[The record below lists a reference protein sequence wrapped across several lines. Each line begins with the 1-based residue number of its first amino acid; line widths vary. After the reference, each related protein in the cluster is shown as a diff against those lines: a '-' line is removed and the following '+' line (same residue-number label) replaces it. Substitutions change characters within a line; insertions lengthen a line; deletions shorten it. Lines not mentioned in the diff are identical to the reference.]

1 MDATIGSPV
10 ANSTMGVFNSQAL
23 PSFLPLEVGISVKN
37 YLLSPLPFTAVAA
50 RWHLL
55 AAFLAIIFLSQVVS
69 PSKKQKLSPGILVV
83 GGNDKKSIL
92 QNRDRFVYDAKS
104 MVVEGYKKTDKGMF
118 YVPSKLGERLMLPTK
133 YLEDLKTAPVDKV
146 DFVATFFEMFEGRY
160 TTMGS
165 RSTLHPRVV
174 RNQLNANLA
183 DVMPDVQDEISK
195 AFEAAWPTCDDWTEV
210 NMVERITQVV
220 ARVSSRMFGG
230 PELAENDEWVQAS
243 IQFAF
248 DGFIGAQAIKKVP
261 YFLRP
266 IAQYFIPAL
275 RNITKH
281 HRSAEKAAVPLLTRR
296 EVNDEKALDL
306 LYWMAQDAKAD
317 EQDKK
322 FLASILLKVS
332 FAAIHTSAA
341 APSQLVYDLCA
352 MPEYIEPLRREVESV
367 LGSDGKVDKR
377 GFNSMVKLD
386 SIMKES
392 QRHNPLL
399 LITFER
405 VIHEDYKL
413 SDGFVIPA
421 HTTIGI
427 PTAALNMDPDLYP
440 DPEIF
445 DGFRFEKIRQH
456 GDTTSAA
463 RAQYAASNSSSMSFG
478 FGRHA
483 CPGRWFA
490 ANEIKAIMAHLLL
503 NYDFKFP
510 PGVTERPKSVPVETQ
525 FLPDH
530 SAKIMFKRRQQYEND
545 VVPVPQRRPAMHSA
559 SSSVSSKKSNGRRRS
574 SSSFFCID

>member
-1 MDATIGSPV
+1 MAANATALFGAEDLDASIPSASFISMPMIKTVLFAPRAILEANLRWQLIG
-10 ANSTMGVFNSQAL
+10 AL
-23 PSFLPLEVGISVKN
+23 ATVL
-37 YLLSPLPFTAVAA
+37 VAA
-50 RWHLL
+50 WLMEPSKRQRL
-55 AAFLAIIFLSQVVS
+55 AAGV
-69 PSKKQKLSPGILVV
+69 PVV
-83 GGNDKKSIL
+83 GGNSKEDIMKSR
-92 QNRDRFVYDAKS
+92 NRFVHDAKS
-104 MVVEGYKKTDKGMF
+104 MVCDGYQQSDRGMF
-118 YVPSKLGERLMLPTK
+118 YVPSHLGERLMLPTK
-133 YLEDLKTAPVDKV
+133 YLEDLKTSPVDKV

-183 DVMPDVQDEISK
+183 DVMPDVQDEIAK
-195 AFEAAWPTCDDWTEV
+195 AFDAAWPACDDWTEV
-210 NMVERITQVV
+210 NMVDRITQVV

-230 PELAENDEWVQAS
+230 PELSENDEWVQAS

-261 YFLRP
+261 YLLRP

-281 HRSAEKAAVPLLTRR
+281 HRSAEKVAVPLLTRR
-296 EVNDEKALDL
+296 ETNDEKALDL
-306 LYWMAQDAKAD
+306 LYWMSKDAKGD

-322 FLASILLKVS
+322 FIASILLKVS

-341 APSQLVYDLCA
+341 APSQLMFDLCS
-352 MPEYIEPLRREVESV
+352 MPEYIEPLRQEVESV
-367 LGSDGKVDKR
+367 LDSDGKVDKR

-405 VIHEDYKL
+405 VIHEDFKL

-427 PTAALNMDPDLYP
+427 PTAALNMDPELYP
-440 DPEIF
+440 EPEKF
-445 DGFRFEKIRQH
+445 DGFRFEKIRQN
-456 GDTTSAA
+456 GAPDVAA

-510 PGVTERPKSVPVETQ
+510 PGVTERPKSTPVETQ
-525 FLPDH
+525 FLPNH
-530 SAKIMFKRRQQYEND
+530 GATIMFKRRAQYNGT
-545 VVPVPQRRPAMHSA
+545 MGA
-559 SSSVSSKKSNGRRRS
+559 SSPSPAVAPKVREAPGRLRPGGRRRS
-574 SSSFFCID
+574 STTAFFDID